1 MEPIKMGSEEYVR
14 GRHDLVS
21 CTMIPWCFW
30 FLGIHEIVVPDSAN
44 ASCWYFTEKHMH
56 SCFMFVLNMVGLLLA
71 SHAVKQRLSIY
82 SGKKISKQ
90 YKTISKHIKTIC
102 LSDFVR
108 VKSAVEVF
116 VIRKFQFPLGIANT
130 QPQLDDHSSRPLTMV
145 GSVVRNW
152 WHLQGS
158 PLDPSMASST
168 PESNGLL
175 AGNPYNIRNPV
186 GYLRISH
193 HLRLFSLQYL
203 FETPCLLG
211 YVWSKTHPPGSS
223 MISVEFVGSPGL
235 QNKSQQRAS
244 AKNCHQTTYGQP
256 DVFFEKSRNHARL
269 IQLIFW
275 LVDVGGMFKFGINKI
290 HALFQQILYDKTG
303 NLSWSPQWPA
313 CSVNLATGMASPVRK
328 RFWVELNIT
337 QAIMMII
344 SRLFAVIS

>member
-1 MEPIKMGSEEYVR
+1 MTITV
-14 GRHDLVS
+14 DLS
-21 CTMIPWCFW
+21 PWSVLW
-30 FLGIHEIVVPDSAN
+30 FG
-44 ASCWYFTEKHMH
+44 T
-56 SCFMFVLNMVGLLLA
+56 G
-71 SHAVKQRLSIY
+71 
-82 SGKKISKQ
+82 GISKGAHWIHLWPVLRQ
-90 YKTISKHIKTIC
+90 NPTVSWQGTPKKKTQSGWIS
-102 LSDFVR
+102 
-108 VKSAVEVF
+108 
-116 VIRKFQFPLGIANT
+116 
-130 QPQLDDHSSRPLTMV
+130 
-145 GSVVRNW
+145 
-152 WHLQGS
+152 
-158 PLDPSMASST
+158 
-168 PESNGLL
+168 
-175 AGNPYNIRNPV
+175 
-186 GYLRISH
+186 ISH

-313 CSVNLATGMASPVRK
+313 CSINLATGMASPVRK
-328 RFWVELNIT
+328 RFWVELSIT

>member
-1 MEPIKMGSEEYVR
+1 
-14 GRHDLVS
+14 
-21 CTMIPWCFW
+21 
-30 FLGIHEIVVPDSAN
+30 
-44 ASCWYFTEKHMH
+44 
-56 SCFMFVLNMVGLLLA
+56 
-71 SHAVKQRLSIY
+71 
-82 SGKKISKQ
+82 
-90 YKTISKHIKTIC
+90 
-102 LSDFVR
+102 
-108 VKSAVEVF
+108 
-116 VIRKFQFPLGIANT
+116 
-130 QPQLDDHSSRPLTMV
+130 MV

-275 LVDVGGMFKFGINKI
+275 LVDVGGMFKFGINKFT
-290 HALFQQILYDKTG
+290 LFFSRYCMIKPEIYHGVLSDQHVPSTWQLGWRHPWERDFG
-303 NLSWSPQWPA
+303 LSWISPKQ
-313 CSVNLATGMASPVRK
+313 
-328 RFWVELNIT
+328 
-337 QAIMMII
+337 
-344 SRLFAVIS
+344 